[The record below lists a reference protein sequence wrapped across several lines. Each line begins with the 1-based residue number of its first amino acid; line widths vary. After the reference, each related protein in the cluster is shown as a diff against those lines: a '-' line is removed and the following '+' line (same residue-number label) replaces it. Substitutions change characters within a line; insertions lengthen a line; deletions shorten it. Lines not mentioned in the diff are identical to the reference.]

1 MRNTY
6 LEELYQIAQKDKNVL
21 SLVADNGMIVYDD
34 FRADMPQQFFNFGI
48 SEGHMVSAAAGMAL
62 CGKIPFLYT
71 ISSFLAYRAYE
82 FIRVDVC
89 LQKANVKIVG
99 IGTGVSYGYLGPTH
113 HTTEDIGLLRSL
125 PNLTIFSPG
134 SDYEAREAVRAAYEI
149 QGPVYIR
156 LGNGSVPETE
166 EEKNPFQ
173 VGKGR
178 VVADGRDLT
187 VITTGSILREVKK
200 AAVLLEQDGISTQVI
215 SMHTLKPFDEEVVA
229 AAVRQTGKIITVEEH
244 NCIGGLGDAVA
255 GVIAERGLR
264 TEFRKIGLND
274 CFAKGYGNEDEV
286 RQQNGLDGE
295 SIYHK
300 IKGKR

>member
-1 MRNTY
+1 
-6 LEELYQIAQKDKNVL
+6 
-21 SLVADNGMIVYDD
+21 
-34 FRADMPQQFFNFGI
+34 
-48 SEGHMVSAAAGMAL
+48 
-62 CGKIPFLYT
+62 
-71 ISSFLAYRAYE
+71 
-82 FIRVDVC
+82 
-89 LQKANVKIVG
+89 
-99 IGTGVSYGYLGPTH
+99 
-113 HTTEDIGLLRSL
+113 
-125 PNLTIFSPG
+125 
-134 SDYEAREAVRAAYEI
+134 
-149 QGPVYIR
+149 R

-178 VVADGRDLT
+178 IVADGRDLT